1 MNLRTTLA
9 TAAAGAS
16 LLLTAACGSS
26 LPSSSS
32 STGASTSPSGDS
44 SMSTSSTSS
53 TSAAAGSSHGSVRI
67 ASQNFPEAALVAEM
81 YKELLANAG
90 YSPSVKLVG
99 TRDAYMASF
108 PGTVDVVPEYVGGIV
123 NFLNSAANGANAK
136 PFNAGNG
143 EALAK
148 QGKSLLAK
156 KGITLLQVSAATD
169 TNAFFTTKAYAKA
182 HHLTDLSS
190 LKGQTVTLAAAP
202 DCEGRLDC
210 AGGLE
215 SKYGIKIAKVLELGY
230 ASAQTFK
237 SVQSGESQL
246 GETSTTDGTLDS
258 QGMML
263 LPDDKHIQPAQN
275 LVPAV
280 ATSFLKAHP
289 DIEGVLDPLMQKLTT
304 ANLTQLNGEISVDRE
319 STEDV
324 AHQFLTQ
331 AGLLS

>member
-9 TAAAGAS
+9 TLAAGGA

-26 LPSSSS
+26 TTAPDSSDGG
-32 STGASTSPSGDS
+32 GATSPS
-44 SMSTSSTSS
+44 TPS
-53 TSAAAGSSHGSVRI
+53 TSAAATSQGSVTI
-67 ASQNFPEAALVAEM
+67 ATQNFPEAAMVAEM

-90 YSPSVKLVG
+90 YSPTVKAVG

-108 PGTVDVVPEYVGGIV
+108 PGSVDVVPEYVGGIV
-123 NFLNSAANGANAK
+123 NFLNSAANGAKAK

-143 EALAK
+143 ETLAK
-148 QGKSLLAK
+148 QGASLLKK
-156 KGITLLQVSAATD
+156 KGITLLDVSAATD
-169 TNAFFTTKAYAKA
+169 ANAFFVTKAYASA

-190 LKGQTVTLAAAP
+190 LKGQTVTLAGAP

-215 SKYGIKIAKVLELGY
+215 TKYGIKVTKVLPLGY
-230 ASAQTFK
+230 ASDQTFK
-237 SVQSGESQL
+237 SVLSGESQL
-246 GETSTTDGTLDS
+246 GETSTTDGTLTS
-258 QGMML
+258 QGLVL

-280 ATSFLKAHP
+280 STSFLKAHP
-289 DIEGVLDPLMQKLTT
+289 DVAGVLDPLMKALTT
-304 ANLTQLNGEISVDRE
+304 QELTKLNSEVSVDRE
-319 STEDV
+319 EPSDV

-331 AGLLS
+331 QGLLK